1 MSAPLVALSLVG
13 HILSLTLGTLPHAPR
28 EIANGGGGDSVFI
41 ASQSTQPPAKFD
53 AARFDSATAVGLR
66 ELLDSAVEQGIPTGP
81 LIDRALEGAAR
92 KRSGAEILKVVR
104 MHATA
109 LLIARDALGDKAPV
123 DELDAGARA
132 LRAGIDAKTLA
143 DVRAARPNSSVVLPL
158 VVLTDIVSRGVPQS
172 TARDAVTAIARMPR
186 SDDALSGLQLTVA
199 KNAVRGPGMAVD
211 AMNRYLRGTGA
222 GVSPSTAPA
231 TTDRKPIRPPS
242 P

>member
-1 MSAPLVALSLVG
+1 VTSSLVLLSLAG
-13 HILSLTLGTLPHAPR
+13 QLLSLTAGALPRAPHA
-28 EIANGGGGDSVFI
+28 AALDV
-41 ASQSTQPPAKFD
+41 QQLVQPPAKFD
-53 AARFDSATAVGLR
+53 AARFDSATALGLR
-66 ELLDSAVEQGIPTGP
+66 ELLDSAIEQGIPVGP

-109 LLIARDALGDKAPV
+109 LLIARDALGEKSPV

-132 LRAGIDAKTLA
+132 LRAGIDARTLA
-143 DVRAARPNSSVVLPL
+143 DIRATRPTGSVVLPL
-158 VVLTDIVSRGVPQS
+158 VVLTDIVSRGVPQI
-172 TARDAVTAIARMPR
+172 TARDAVSAIARMPR
-186 SDDALSGLQLTVA
+186 SDDALNGLQLTVA

-211 AMNRYLRGTGA
+211 AINRYLRGTGA
-222 GVSPSTAPA
+222 GALPSSAPV